1 MTTIII
7 CLIVVNIL
15 FLIFAKVFST
25 RLALVHEIAIKAIET
40 DVEMYTAGPSFE
52 KMLQDV
58 RKWKYEDFYEGK

>member
-52 KMLQDV
+52 KML
-58 RKWKYEDFYEGK
+58 